1 MCSRLSLLLKPLRV
15 WVELVVVTPRGT
27 KIWHHDF
34 KEIPWEDTGHVTSGM
49 AGLYSEKFTSI
60 DHADL
65 LVTVHWGTGHGGIN
79 HFCCVVPMEP
89 KSGTV
94 LRVVRPPYGTRGC
107 GGCWM
112 NVYDYDTDGLED
124 ILYNHHD
131 LIYVLKGTDGTLL
144 LNKYVGDMFG
154 DWTANGRTYVAVQ
167 LPMDNGK
174 CCTAFG
180 RRICT
185 SRS

>member
-89 KSGTV
+89 KSGTM
-94 LRVVRPPYGTRGC
+94 LRVVRPPYGARGC

-112 NVYDYDTDGLED
+112 NVYDYDT
-124 ILYNHHD
+124 
-131 LIYVLKGTDGTLL
+131 
-144 LNKYVGDMFG
+144 MA
-154 DWTANGRTYVAVQ
+154 WRTF
-167 LPMDNGK
+167 
-174 CCTAFG
+174 CT
-180 RRICT
+180 IT
-185 SRS
+185 MT